1 MSDLYDIVEKCL
13 VEIEQG
19 ADVDTV
25 LFRYPEFADELR
37 PILETSVHAMEL
49 AAPDPAP
56 HIVHL
61 NRAKLLKHAAEMRTA
76 KARPASR
83 FWTVSLRRLAVTLAI
98 LLLAFAGG
106 NGLVHASTN
115 TVPGDN
121 LYPVKRTWE
130 DILVLFTFNPQER
143 ETLEVEHENERL
155 EELRELFAEG
165 RTTNVV
171 FSGYVTHQN
180 GTEWRVSTIS
190 VAISPQTEL
199 PANPVAIGAAV
210 RISGVTQPDG
220 SVLAYHVQLLPSG
233 IKLPVVNDDNE
244 SGSEE
249 QKPAETQA
257 VQEQPTAQTEEE
269 SHSGYGI
276 GTPPAATTDISNDDS
291 EPRPTRTPVIGS
303 GGETT
308 ITPDS
313 SSQKKEFSFKGTIQS
328 ISNNIWT
335 VNGHMIDVSKAEIH
349 GSPAVG
355 KSIKVEG
362 YITADGTYM
371 AKDIEVFSGSSG
383 DHESDPDD

>member
-1 MSDLYDIVEKCL
+1 MSNLYEIVEKCL

-61 NRAKLLKHAAEMRTA
+61 NRTKLLKHAAEMRTA

-83 FWTVSLRRLAVTLAI
+83 FWTVSLRRFAVTLAI

-155 EELRELFAEG
+155 EELHELFVEG

-171 FSGYVTHQN
+171 FSGYVTQQ
-180 GTEWRVSTIS
+180 TATRWRVSTIT
-190 VAISPQTEL
+190 VVISPQTDL

-210 RISGVTQPDG
+210 RISGITQPDDT
-220 SVLAYHVQLLPSG
+220 VLAYSIQLLPSG
-233 IKLPVVNDDNE
+233 IKLPVVIDDDE
-244 SGSEE
+244 PGSEE
-249 QKPAETQA
+249 QEPAETQEI
-257 VQEQPTAQTEEE
+257 QEQPTPQSEEE
-269 SHSGYGI
+269 SHSGNGVE
-276 GTPPAATTDISNDDS
+276 TPVAATVEESGEGL
-291 EPRPTRTPVIGS
+291 EPRPTRTPIVEPGT
-303 GGETT
+303 G
-308 ITPDS
+308 ITATPQS
-313 SSQKKEFSFKGTIQS
+313 NTQKQEFSFKGTIQS
-328 ISNNIWT
+328 ITNNIWT
-335 VNGHMIDVSKAEIH
+335 VNGHAIDVSKAEIH
-349 GSPAVG
+349 GTPAVG

-362 YITADGTYM
+362 YITADGIFM
-371 AKDIEVFSGSSG
+371 ATDIEVFSGSSG
-383 DHESDPDD
+383 DHESEPDD